1 MQATSISENI
11 NIAVHHYKAGHLKEA
26 ELLCREILQSVP
38 KQPQALHLF
47 GAIAYQKKQYNVAIE
62 LIGKAI
68 EANPQNPQFHNT
80 LGAALRAI
88 GKFQEAIICYQR
100 AVSIKPDYTEA
111 YNNMGNAFF
120 SQRRY
125 ADAVE
130 KYNQVVSLNPDY
142 IEAYNSMAVALQ
154 YQGKYDAAMEKCN
167 QALSL
172 KPDYA
177 EAYNTM
183 ASVLLKKGLYAEA
196 IENYRQALRLKPD
209 YADAHVNLGMILL
222 LGGSFQEGWA
232 EYQWRVKAKK
242 GLIYPHLYELPCWD
256 GSPFVGKRLL
266 VHYEQG
272 LGDNIQF
279 VRYLPMVKSRG
290 GTVICEMLKP
300 LIGLLH
306 GFPGID
312 DLIDASSKRK
322 RHDKFD
328 FYVPF
333 LELPRIFGTTLE
345 TIPADVPYL
354 YADSTK
360 IEYWRQRLVGA
371 AFKVGI
377 VWAGKPAHTE
387 DSSRSCMLRH
397 FVPLSKIPGVRLYGL
412 QKGEAAGQVKDLTG
426 KISITDLADELND
439 FEDTAGVIENL
450 DLVISVDTAVLHLAG
465 AMCKPAWAILPFTP
479 DFRWMLSREDSPWY
493 PTVRLFRQSRYGNW
507 DDVFQRLTE
516 ELKILVGNQKNK
528 IL

>member
-1 MQATSISENI
+1 MQLTSISETI
-11 NIAVHHYKAGHLKEA
+11 NTAVQYHQAGHMNQA
-26 ELLCREILQSVP
+26 EQLCREVLQSEP
-38 KQPQALHLF
+38 KQPQALHLL
-47 GAIAYQKKQYNVAIE
+47 GAIAYQKKRYNVAIE

-68 EANPQNPQFHNT
+68 EANPQKPQFHNT

-88 GKFQEAIICYQR
+88 GKFQEAIIAYQR
-100 AVSIKPDYTEA
+100 AVSLKPDYAEA

-130 KYNQVVSLNPDY
+130 KYSQAVSLNPDY

-167 QALSL
+167 QVLSL

-196 IENYRQALRLKPD
+196 IENYRQALHFKPD
-209 YADAHVNLGMILL
+209 YADAHINLGMALL
-222 LGGSFQEGWA
+222 LCGSFQEGWD
-232 EYQWRVKAKK
+232 EYKWRVKTKK
-242 GLIYPHLYELPCWD
+242 AIIYPHLHELPCWD

-300 LIGLLH
+300 LIGLLQ

-312 DLIDASSKRK
+312 ELIDASS
-322 RHDKFD
+322 DSNSNGEFD
-328 FYVPF
+328 FYVPL

-354 YADSTK
+354 YADSSK
-360 IEYWRQRLVGA
+360 VEYWKQRLVGA

-377 VWAGKPAHTE
+377 VWAGKPMHTE
-387 DSSRSCMLRH
+387 DSSRSCPLRY
-397 FVPLSKIPGVRLYGL
+397 FIPLSKIPGVRLYGL
-412 QKGEAAGQVKDLTG
+412 QKGEAARKVKDLTG
-426 KISITDLADELND
+426 KISVTNLVDELND
-439 FEDTAGVIENL
+439 FTDTAGVVENL

-465 AMCKPAWAILPFTP
+465 AMGKPAWAILPFTP
-479 DFRWMLSREDSPWY
+479 DWRWMLSREDSPWY
-493 PTVRLFRQSRYGNW
+493 PTVRLFRQKRHGDW
-507 DDVFQRLTE
+507 DGVFQRLAK
-516 ELKILVGNQKNK
+516 ELRILAGK
-528 IL
+528 